1 MKSGPTLI
9 GYLNRHSEAG
19 PRHLSV
25 ATAIDAI
32 ASASIDIADLIGQGA
47 LAGITGATRGI
58 NADGDLQK
66 DLDLRADQL
75 LRNALSR
82 VRLAA
87 LASEEADEAELRD
100 PSAAICVAL
109 DPLDGSSSIEA
120 NMTIGTIFSI
130 TATPRD
136 LNETFRQSGA
146 AQLAAGF
153 VVYGPQTSL
162 VLTVGDGVDIFTLD
176 RADKCFKLTREKV
189 RIPVDTPEYAI
200 NASNHRHWGPPVR
213 AFIDECLAG
222 AEGPRSQNFN
232 MRWLGSLVAE
242 TYRILARGGVFLYP
256 ADARASYR
264 EGRLRLVY
272 EAHPIAFIIEQAG
285 GAASTGRERI
295 LDLVPAGV
303 HQRVPLIMGS
313 SELVRRV
320 ERLHL
325 DPEVPPEMTAPLFA
339 HRGFFRVQS

>member
-1 MKSGPTLI
+1 MKSTPTLT
-9 GYLNRHSEAG
+9 GYLDRYSEGG
-19 PRHLSV
+19 PRSLSV
-25 ATAIDAI
+25 ATAVDAI
-32 ASASIDIADLIGQGA
+32 ATASIDIADLIGRGA
-47 LAGITGATRGI
+47 LAGITGKTTGI
-58 NADGDLQK
+58 NADGDAQK
-66 DLDLRADQL
+66 DLDIRADERLRA
-75 LRNALSR
+75 ALSS

-87 LASEEADEAELRD
+87 LASEEAAEAALRD

-109 DPLDGSSSIEA
+109 DPLDGSSNIEA
-120 NMTIGTIFSI
+120 NMTVGTIFSI
-130 TATPRD
+130 TATPPD
-136 LNETFRQSGA
+136 LSAVFRQSGA

-176 RADKCFKLTREKV
+176 RIERSFKLVREQV

-200 NASNHRHWGPPVR
+200 NASNQRHWEPPVR
-213 AFIDECLAG
+213 AFIDQCLAG
-222 AEGPRSQNFN
+222 TEGPRSRDFN

-256 ADARASYR
+256 ADSRPGYGN
-264 EGRLRLVY
+264 GRLRLVY
-272 EAHPIAFIIEQAG
+272 EAHPIAFIVEQAG

-295 LDLVPAGV
+295 LDLVPGSL
-303 HQRVPLIMGS
+303 HQRVPLILGS
-313 SELVRRV
+313 IDKVRRV
-320 ERLHL
+320 EQLHL

>member
-9 GYLNRHSEAG
+9 GYLDRYSEAG
-19 PRHLSV
+19 PRNLSV
-25 ATAIDAI
+25 ASAIDAI
-32 ASASIDIADLIGQGA
+32 ASASVDIADLIGHGA
-47 LAGITGATRGI
+47 LAGITGATQGI

-66 DLDLRADQL
+66 DLDIRADEL
-75 LRNALSR
+75 LRNALGR
-82 VRLAA
+82 VRVAA
-87 LASEEADEAELRD
+87 LASEEAAEAELRD
-100 PSAAICVAL
+100 PSAAICIAL

-136 LNETFRQSGA
+136 LNRIFRQGGA

-176 RADKCFKLTREKV
+176 RNDKSFKLIREKV
-189 RIPVDTPEYAI
+189 RIPADTPEYAI
-200 NASNHRHWGPPVR
+200 NASNVRHWEPPVR

-222 AEGPRSQNFN
+222 SDGPRSKDFN

-272 EAHPIAFIIEQAG
+272 EAHPIAFIVEQAG
-285 GAASTGRERI
+285 GAATTGRERI
-295 LDLVPAGV
+295 LDLVPDSL

-313 SELVRRV
+313 IEMVRRL

-325 DPEVPPEMTAPLFA
+325 DPGVPPEMTAPLFA
-339 HRGFFRVQS
+339 HRGFFRVQN